1 MATWH
6 DALIPNW
13 AARALLA
20 LTLCVPATA
29 GAEPLPVAE
38 SADAVAKAEDLAARA
53 FDAYRQGRHTDALD
67 LYEQAYASAP
77 SADALYNI
85 ARVYDVGLGDR
96 TRAIAAYERCL
107 LEPGASPERLAR
119 AGERLMQLRSS
130 AALALPAQSWPAE
143 PNAPAPPAPAG
154 SEPAPPEGW
163 SWLHGASV
171 ISGAAGV
178 IGLGVGIGFGLAAS
192 SDAQRANAACDGNR
206 CRSQQGVDAAESAS
220 ERATLA
226 TVGVGAGVA
235 LLASSLTLWLLS
247 DGGDV
252 APEAQRERQPG
263 VSLAPVAGTRE
274 LGLAVE
280 GRWY

>member
-6 DALIPNW
+6 EAWIPTW

-20 LTLCVPATA
+20 LTLSIPATA
-29 GAEPLPVAE
+29 RAAPLPATE
-38 SADAVAKAEDLAARA
+38 SADAVAKAEQLAARA
-53 FDAYRQGRHTDALD
+53 FEAYSRGRHAEALD

-85 ARVYDVGLGDR
+85 ARVHDVGLDDH

-119 AGERLMQLRSS
+119 AGERLLQLRS
-130 AALALPAQSWPAE
+130 AAARALPAQSWPAQASV
-143 PNAPAPPAPAG
+143 PLPPAPVR
-154 SEPAPPEGW
+154 SEPAPLQRW
-163 SWLHGASV
+163 SWLRGASV

-178 IGLGVGIGFGLAAS
+178 IGLGVGIGFGVAAT
-192 SDAQRANAACDGNR
+192 SDARRANAACDGNR
-206 CRSQQGVDAAESAS
+206 CRSQPGVDAAESAS

-226 TVGVGAGVA
+226 TVGVGAGMA
-235 LLASSLTLWLLS
+235 LLASSVTLWLLS
-247 DGGDV
+247 DGGP
-252 APEAQRERQPG
+252 AEREAQPELQPG
-263 VSLAPVAGTRE
+263 VGLAPVAGTRE